1 MTRRAYI
8 EQIRRAI
15 YNGQPNDDAS
25 ITVNLVNQ
33 ILNQA
38 IGVAAKQ
45 AYADS
50 IKLDGIAYV
59 NNSFYTTFKGL
70 TISADEFASW
80 KVTLPHLPIGLGV
93 NDGISTLVVKEN
105 SSNISQ
111 PVVWITQAQKSYYQ
125 NMRPVPNK
133 VLAYSEGEF
142 IYIISTLLLNE
153 YTASVTMVSGGLPT
167 DLDATLNV
175 PNDYLPLITD
185 YLKKELLGELSVPKD
200 VNNDGND
207 ALKFQ

>member
-1 MTRRAYI
+1 M
-8 EQIRRAI
+8 I
-15 YNGQPNDDAS
+15 YGGMPNDDAS

-33 ILNQA
+33 MLNQA

-45 AYADS
+45 AYTDS

-70 TISADEFASW
+70 SVSKDDGFEW
-80 KVTLPHLPIGLGV
+80 KVTLPHLPIGLGA
-93 NDGISTLVVKEN
+93 NDGISTLVLKQD
-105 SSNISQ
+105 STNISQ
-111 PVVWITQAQKSYYQ
+111 PVIWITQAQKSYYQ
-125 NMRPVPNK
+125 NMRDIPNK
-133 VLAYSEGEF
+133 VFAYSEGEF
-142 IYIISTLLLNE
+142 IFIISTIFLNQ

-185 YLKKELLGELSVPKD
+185 YLKKELLGELMTPKD